1 MHTVQLLLRPTA
13 YECSEL
19 DRRFHAISHIHNVC
33 VSHAD
38 KLLVRLEHDNE
49 YQAWRKEYLSIPKE
63 SKGAP
68 AKHRKKLSSLMAD
81 RRKELGLSKTGFESR
96 LKVCGK
102 RYSRLLS
109 SQQVQAEADRVGA
122 SVEKYLFGNGKK
134 VHFKKHMDFQTIGG
148 KSNRNG
154 AKFDRDTMTVSWN
167 GLEMKC
173 YLPKKESSREYI
185 LESMEHKISY
195 CVVKR
200 LMFSSGW
207 RYYLELVLDGPAPG
221 ERRKSGDKVMG
232 IDPGVST
239 IAGVSD
245 KGCILTELAPDAD
258 IYEKGIRKLQD
269 SMDRSRR
276 HSNPQNYDPN
286 GTVKKGRKTWKY
298 SKNYLRMRKQ
308 LKNLYRKKSAYILTI
323 HRELCNRLIRDSGHF
338 LVERMQYKALQK
350 KAKKT
355 EREEKVSEVKA
366 KNGTIRQ
373 VHKYKKKKRFGHSIN
388 RRAPAA
394 FLRELER
401 KAVSAGGTYVE
412 VDTQSF
418 KASQYDHFTDTC
430 KKTTLKERKKEI
442 GGRMVQR
449 DLYSAFLIKNAAP
462 DLKHP
467 DREKCIY
474 EFERFADMQDALLH
488 KMREEGISYKQCFG
502 F

>member
-1 MHTVQLLLRPTA
+1 
-13 YECSEL
+13 
-19 DRRFHAISHIHNVC
+19 
-33 VSHAD
+33 
-38 KLLVRLEHDNE
+38 
-49 YQAWRKEYLSIPKE
+49 
-63 SKGAP
+63 
-68 AKHRKKLSSLMAD
+68 MAD

-109 SQQVQAEADRVGA
+109 SQQVQAEADRVLA

-185 LESMEHKISY
+185 LESMEHRISY

-258 IYEKGIRKLQD
+258 KPCRKRQRKQNVKKKYLKLKQRTVPSGRYINIRK
-269 SMDRSRR
+269 R
-276 HSNPQNYDPN
+276 N
-286 GTVKKGRKTWKY
+286 V
-298 SKNYLRMRKQ
+298 
-308 LKNLYRKKSAYILTI
+308 
-323 HRELCNRLIRDSGHF
+323 SGIPS
-338 LVERMQYKALQK
+338 
-350 KAKKT
+350 T
-355 EREEKVSEVKA
+355 
-366 KNGTIRQ
+366 G
-373 VHKYKKKKRFGHSIN
+373 GH
-388 RRAPAA
+388 
-394 FLRELER
+394 
-401 KAVSAGGTYVE
+401 
-412 VDTQSF
+412 
-418 KASQYDHFTDTC
+418 
-430 KKTTLKERKKEI
+430 
-442 GGRMVQR
+442 
-449 DLYSAFLIKNAAP
+449 
-462 DLKHP
+462 
-467 DREKCIY
+467 
-474 EFERFADMQDALLH
+474 LLL
-488 KMREEGISYKQCFG
+488 S
-502 F
+502 